1 MPIFSGFT
9 NIPILISLKVKE
21 ILKLKK
27 KFNFIFLSNKKMSY
41 MNKYNS
47 KNRIKIVSE
56 QK

>member
-1 MPIFSGFT
+1 MSIFSGFT

-27 KFNFIFLSNKKMSY
+27 KFIFIFLSNKKNPY

-47 KNRIKIVSE
+47 ENRIKIASE

>member
-27 KFNFIFLSNKKMSY
+27 KIHFYFFLKQKMVI
-41 MNKYNS
+41 
-47 KNRIKIVSE
+47 RE
-56 QK
+56 QV